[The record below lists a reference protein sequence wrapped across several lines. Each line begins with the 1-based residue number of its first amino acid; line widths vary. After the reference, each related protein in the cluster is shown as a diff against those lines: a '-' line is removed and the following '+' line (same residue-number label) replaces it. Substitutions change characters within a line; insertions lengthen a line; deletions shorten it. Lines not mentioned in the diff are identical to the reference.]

1 MKMVRLALSVL
12 MTSHLIL
19 LANHSTYASANVKE
33 AETMQQV
40 ESAFNEIVNLW
51 HEQKFDEL
59 YDRFVYKD
67 KGTISKG
74 KFINRMT
81 KEKKKLA
88 CCWQKVQDVKI
99 KIYSSGKAE
108 VKAKFGFEDQSNE
121 ITYIATE
128 IPLYLKHETWMAKVK
143 DMLDTAPD
151 APKYKT
157 KKHTKK

>member
-1 MKMVRLALSVL
+1 MKMAKLASSVL
-12 MTSHLIL
+12 MTLHLIL
-19 LANHSTYASANVKE
+19 LANHGAYASANVKE
-33 AETMQQV
+33 AETIQQV

-51 HEQKFDEL
+51 YDQKFDEL
-59 YDRFVYKD
+59 YDRFVYKE

-74 KFINRMT
+74 KLINRMT

-108 VKAKFGFEDQSNE
+108 VKAKFGFEDLSNE
-121 ITYIATE
+121 ISYVTAE
-128 IPLYLKHETWMAKVK
+128 IPLYLKHETWMVKVK
-143 DMLDTAPD
+143 DILDTAPD

>member
-1 MKMVRLALSVL
+1 MKSPFGGLNGGETMKMVRLALSVL

-67 KGTISKG
+67 KGTISK
-74 KFINRMT
+74 
-81 KEKKKLA
+81 
-88 CCWQKVQDVKI
+88 
-99 KIYSSGKAE
+99 
-108 VKAKFGFEDQSNE
+108 AKFGFEDLSNE
-121 ITYIATE
+121 TTYVATE
-128 IPLYLKHETWMAKVK
+128 IPFYLKHETWRVKVK

-151 APKYKT
+151 APKFKT
-157 KKHTKK
+157 KKH